1 MPCCHIPTP
10 ARPVFPATLVPD
22 AQCFSQYVGD
32 GNPTGRAA
40 TTTILTS
47 GLHLE
52 MKLWP
57 ASGGLPLNKYIPN
70 NARNNSWRAMQ
81 IRGCNNTFTPTE
93 QNQLFN
99 ELLAGLPIPS
109 SRVCCLGDYDGWL
122 LDNVIGFRAAGLQPG
137 RNPVAAVAN
146 GSTPTTLAS
155 VGLAQKPINVFV
167 KYELCWQVAG
177 QWLRGIFH
185 PYAPLQIPDLPQFV
199 CALHAPVDAI
209 LVEKLLALPV
219 GLHLKRQGLLKSRK
233 GSPLIQQSS
242 DGNFRPWSKLDC
254 LRTYYGLQLML
265 RRIAMATW
273 PKGCACSASP
283 DQAIKDCADW
293 FNEKYRTSNI
303 CKGKDWIQAACDLG
317 KEVDVIDKTLAVLRG
332 ASTSADATQQGSK
345 ATECPS
351 EAGSKKTQMSK
362 TMHPT
367 PPAPPP
373 MAAAAAPAPTGE
385 DSLPG
390 RVARAHAAAYQ
401 LGRRL
406 PGASPNVRPTHPGQ
420 PVRVHCERLNGVD
433 WQYAFHQTMIHA
445 EAFFP
450 AQNIARYDDLRRD
463 LEVANHDF
471 GEVILGNG
479 AKNGDTRSI
488 KLTIPH
494 GLNTPQNQWAGIANQ
509 AVTAMV
515 TLFARIS

>member
-1 MPCCHIPTP
+1 MPCCHIPKP
-10 ARPVFPATLVPD
+10 AQPVFPASLVPD
-22 AQCFSQYVGD
+22 AQCFSQYVGN

-99 ELLAGLPIPS
+99 GLLAGLPIPS

-122 LDNVIGFRAAGLQPG
+122 LDNVIGFRAAGLNPG

-177 QWLRGIFH
+177 QWLGGIFH

-219 GLHLKRQGLLKSRK
+219 GQHLMRKGLLKSRI

-242 DGNFRPWSKLDC
+242 DGSFRPWSKLDC
-254 LRTYYGLQLML
+254 LRTYYGLQLVL

-283 DQAIKDCADW
+283 DQAIKDCAEW
-293 FNEKYRTSNI
+293 FNEKYRTANI

-317 KEVDVIDKTLAVLRG
+317 KEVEVIDKTLAVLRG

-351 EAGSKKTQMSK
+351 EVSVFHEPAMPSDQKSPKPEIIWLNDRNSK
-362 TMHPT
+362 TGQLHES
-367 PPAPPP
+367 ALRILAEDRL
-373 MAAAAAPAPTGE
+373 AARNIGAICREHGCLDLKLVDRSPQFLIEEIRKSAI
-385 DSLPG
+385 G
-390 RVARAHAAAYQ
+390 RVGLVAFPTDPRHYLPPTFEATHCWSGNGYEGGLDFGAATLQPETLRLGQAVAY
-401 LGRRL
+401 LK
-406 PGASPNVRPTHPGQ
+406 
-420 PVRVHCERLNGVD
+420 
-433 WQYAFHQTMIHA
+433 
-445 EAFFP
+445 AFF
-450 AQNIARYDDLRRD
+450 
-463 LEVANHDF
+463 EVKACQ
-471 GEVILGNG
+471 GN
-479 AKNGDTRSI
+479 
-488 KLTIPH
+488 
-494 GLNTPQNQWAGIANQ
+494 QQFNQ
-509 AVTAMV
+509 AWVDAC
-515 TLFARIS
+515 

>member
-1 MPCCHIPTP
+1 M
-10 ARPVFPATLVPD
+10 V
-22 AQCFSQYVGD
+22 
-32 GNPTGRAA
+32 

-57 ASGGLPLNKYIPN
+57 ASGGLPRRYIPN

-81 IRGCNNTFTPTE
+81 IRGCNNTFIPAE
-93 QNQLFN
+93 QNKLFN
-99 ELLAGLPIPS
+99 GLLAGLPIPS

-122 LDNVIGFRAAGLQPG
+122 LDNVIGFRAAGLHP
-137 RNPVAAVAN
+137 RRHPVPAVAH

-155 VGLAQKPINVFV
+155 VGLAQKLINVFV

-177 QWLRGIFH
+177 QWLGGIFH

-219 GLHLKRQGLLKSRK
+219 GQHLMRKGLLKSRI

-242 DGNFRPWSKLDC
+242 DGSFRPWSKLDC
-254 LRTYYGLQLML
+254 LRTYYGLQLVL

-293 FNEKYRTSNI
+293 FNKKYGASNI
-303 CKGKDWIQAACDLG
+303 CKGEDWIQAACDLG
-317 KEVDVIDKTLAVLRG
+317 KEVEVIDKTLAVLRG

-351 EAGSKKTQMSK
+351 EV
-362 TMHPT
+362 
-367 PPAPPP
+367 PALHAPAFPSDRKGP
-373 MAAAAAPAPTGE
+373 KRKIWLNELNGHNGAPHRSALRILDEDRLAAPNIGAICRRHGCLDLKLVDRSPRFLIGEIAASTIVGVGLVPFPTDPRHYQAQGE
-385 DSLPG
+385 
-390 RVARAHAAAYQ
+390 A
-401 LGRRL
+401 
-406 PGASPNVRPTHPGQ
+406 THCWAGTGY
-420 PVRVHCERLNGVD
+420 EGGL
-433 WQYAFHQTMIHA
+433 
-445 EAFFP
+445 
-450 AQNIARYDDLRRD
+450 
-463 LEVANHDF
+463 DF
-471 GEVILGNG
+471 GAATLQPEKLRLQKAVAYLKKFFEVTACVGN
-479 AKNGDTRSI
+479 
-488 KLTIPH
+488 L
-494 GLNTPQNQWAGIANQ
+494 LFNQ
-509 AVTAMV
+509 AWVDAC
-515 TLFARIS
+515 